1 MKITL
6 FAKKRTTREGK
17 PFSVYVSKLQKKDG
31 TEQYV
36 TVKYS
41 GDDPAKDFRADLC
54 PLIIDVDRASANL
67 SRKKHTDDEGNE
79 YESFTL
85 WVKDY
90 TLSTEKYVDHSLD
103 DFE

>member
-6 FAKKRTTREGK
+6 FAKKRITREGK
-17 PFSVYVSKLQKKDG
+17 PFNVFVSKLQKKDG

-36 TVKYS
+36 TVKYC
-41 GDDPAKDFRADLC
+41 GDDPAKDFRTDLG

-67 SRKKHTDDEGNE
+67 SCKKHTDDEGNE